1 MKFNSEL
8 FTKRLDFRTIFEVP
22 LRQFVLWL
30 GMVVLVSLAGYPG
43 VVCVTPMAW
52 LLALRV
58 GVICTARSR
67 SGESGRRLLE
77 AALAGGFLGF
87 LEGLLFLVIIP
98 FAGPIRPDERLNTI
112 LLMLIMLIIGIV
124 TGAGLSFFTAYLGEQ
139 RRRRD

>member
-1 MKFNSEL
+1 MILPMKFNSEL

-58 GVICTARSR
+58 GVVCTARSR
-67 SGESGRRLLE
+67 SGECGRRVLE
-77 AALAGGFLGF
+77 ADIAGGVLGF
-87 LEGLLFLVIIP
+87 VYGLYFFVIVQ
-98 FAGPIRPDERLNTI
+98 FA
-112 LLMLIMLIIGIV
+112 
-124 TGAGLSFFTAYLGEQ
+124 
-139 RRRRD
+139 